1 MRTALSA
8 LYRTAEFLGAV
19 LFVLIALPILALV
32 FARPFGIAVPAAD
45 EFAGYAMAGSFAL
58 MLGPSLRHGAH
69 IRVGIVVE
77 RLHGAPRRAMELL
90 CLAFATALTGYFA
103 FHWSR
108 MTWQSFDFGDVS
120 QGVLPIPLWI
130 PQTIMAA
137 GLVVLA
143 IAFLDDLIT
152 VARGRPATYETADA
166 PSEG

>member
-8 LYRTAEFLGAV
+8 LYRTAEFFGAV

-32 FARPFGIAVPAAD
+32 FTRPFGVTIPAAD

-58 MLGPSLRHGAH
+58 MLGPSLRNGAH
-69 IRVGIVVE
+69 IRVGIIVD
-77 RLHGAPRRAMELL
+77 RLHGTPKRIMELVS
-90 CLAFATALTGYFA
+90 LAFATALTGYFA

-108 MTWQSFDFGDVS
+108 MTWQSYDFGDVS
-120 QGVLPIPLWI
+120 QGVVPIPLWM
-130 PQTIMAA
+130 PQAVMAA

-166 PSEG
+166 PTEG

>member
-8 LYRTAEFLGAV
+8 LYRVAEFFGAV

-32 FARPFGIAVPAAD
+32 FARQFGVTVPAAD

-58 MLGPSLRHGAH
+58 MLGPSLRRGAH
-69 IRVGIVVE
+69 IRVGIIVD
-77 RLHGAPRRAMELL
+77 RLSGTPKRAMELL
-90 CLAFATALTGYFA
+90 CLAFATALSGYFA

-108 MTWQSFDFGDVS
+108 MTWQSYDFGDLS
-120 QGVLPIPLWI
+120 QGVIPIPLWI
-130 PQTIMAA
+130 PQAIMAV

-143 IAFLDDLIT
+143 VAFLDDLIA
-152 VARGRPATYETADA
+152 VASGRPATYETADA

>member
-8 LYRTAEFLGAV
+8 LYRTAEFLGAT

-32 FARPFGIAVPAAD
+32 FTRPFGVTIPAAD
-45 EFAGYAMAGSFAL
+45 EFAGYAMAGSFTL

-69 IRVGIVVE
+69 IRVGIVID
-77 RLHGAPRRAMELL
+77 RLHGGAKRVLELV

-108 MTWQSFDFGDVS
+108 MTWQSYDFGDVS

-152 VARGRPATYETADA
+152 DARGRPATYETADA

>member
-1 MRTALSA
+1 MRTALTA
-8 LYRTAEFLGAV
+8 LYRTAEFLGAA

-32 FARPFGIAVPAAD
+32 FTRPFGVTVPAAD

-69 IRVGIVVE
+69 IRVGIVVD
-77 RLHGAPRRAMELL
+77 RLHGMPKRVMELL
-90 CLAFATALTGYFA
+90 CLGFATALTGYFA

-120 QGVLPIPLWI
+120 QGVLPIPLWM
-130 PQTIMAA
+130 PQSIMAA
-137 GLVVLA
+137 GLLVLA
-143 IAFLDDLIT
+143 IAFLDDLVG

>member
-8 LYRTAEFLGAV
+8 LYRTAEFLGAT
-19 LFVLIALPILALV
+19 LFVLIALPILGLV
-32 FARPFGIAVPAAD
+32 FSRPFGVTIPAAD

-69 IRVGIVVE
+69 IRVGIIVD
-77 RLHGAPRRAMELL
+77 RLHGAAKRAMELL
-90 CLAFATALTGYFA
+90 CLGFATALSGYFA

-108 MTWQSFDFGDVS
+108 MSWQSYDFGDVS

-130 PQTIMAA
+130 PQSIMAA
-137 GLVVLA
+137 GLIVLA

-152 VARGRPATYETADA
+152 VLRGQSATYETADA